1 MEQIFGLVS
10 YDIVGAEEG
19 EVFLY
24 VGTEGG
30 GVNIVFFLKCGEE
43 GISFQALLE
52 VGVDVLADFVDIKEA
67 FMLFIFGDADQEPLS
82 CQLPKDK
89 IRMNGHS

>member
-1 MEQIFGLVS
+1 MDLIGNDFVATESV
-10 YDIVGAEEG
+10 EE
-19 EVFLY
+19 FLY

-30 GVNIVFFLKCGEE
+30 GVNVVFFLKGGEE
-43 GISFQALLE
+43 GISFQTVLE

-67 FMLFIFGDADQEPLS
+67 FMLCIFGDADQEPLS
-82 CQLPKDK
+82 CQLPEDK